1 MKKKFAKRLLSWL
14 MSAALVVSMLPLS
27 AMAAEPGGKVAQV
40 GGDTYSSLDA
50 AIKEASDGDTIT
62 VLADASSEGIDL
74 KDKNL
79 TIQGAN
85 ENIIIT
91 FANEGIHAVNSN
103 LTFKDCVVDMK
114 VNKNPGGEGSTANLI
129 TTSTLAF
136 DHATVTIMNPSH
148 DEVGESGIY
157 LNNFSNLSIQNGS
170 KVNISGFKDRVS
182 TNPDTGSSGI
192 YADDEDR
199 NYSQSGQYQIK
210 IDNGSNL
217 TITDCGWGGMTVNP
231 CDITVSNQSNL
242 SISDCGQNGG
252 RQGLGCYY
260 GTLTIENNSTV
271 DVSNNGTTNNTYW
284 GMFVK
289 GLKIDGTSTL
299 RANDNKG
306 ASDGIDIGGT
316 AVIESGAT
324 VEAKNNADSGLRV
337 RSPENEIVDGQTI
350 LKWAGDLTIES
361 GANVTLSNNASSGI
375 SNSNKLTIKSGANVT
390 TEYNKASGIR
400 NNATGTATIEGNVKI
415 QYNQSSGIYNSGG
428 TIKMTSGSIMY
439 NNADYGGG
447 IRNTSPGKFEVS
459 DEVDIYNNHATNAG
473 DDIYNSSNA
482 TLTFTEVG
490 SDWWLDDCGHVIT
503 GWYYDNGNARWAVHP
518 ADDKNATLDEN
529 SIIANEFT
537 SFTNGTATIQTAS
550 GYTAL
555 KAAHGTTFQDKTSYP
570 GLDKQVQDND
580 LSGDASWE
588 KDSVGAE
595 AGETVN
601 FKLTSNVPQDL
612 TNYLKPD
619 PVNPP
624 TTVATR
630 SALNSGSYILTFHDI
645 MNSNLTLNPDSV
657 KVTIGNTTLTADSD
671 YALTTTELEDGCT
684 FEIQLDLAVLYENG
698 KIEDTDIQNATD
710 ITVTYSAK
718 LSADVTMG
726 TYPNKAWVS
735 YEGGKTEEDIV
746 NVNTYAIDIY
756 KYEQGNETK
765 GLSGAVFA
773 LYKADE
779 NGEFVEDAD
788 HLVNNSITSGAN
800 GHIEI
805 GGLDD
810 GTYYLKETQAPSGY
824 VCSDQELGI
833 TINEGSTTT
842 KAVSVKF
849 ANSLI
854 PHTGGMGTTLFSIV
868 GGALIATAGVVFV
881 ISRRRKA
888 RA

>member
-27 AMAAEPGGKVAQV
+27 AMAAEGGVAQI
-40 GGDTYSSLDA
+40 GGNTYSSLDA
-50 AIKEASDGDTIT
+50 AIKAASDGDTIT

-74 KDKNL
+74 KDKDL
-79 TIQGAN
+79 TIQGAS
-85 ENIIIT
+85 EVTPTIT
-91 FANEGIHAVNSN
+91 FANKGIHAENSN

-136 DHATVTIMNPSH
+136 DNATVTITNAPH
-148 DEVGESGIY
+148 DGTGESGLF
-157 LNNFSNLSIQNGS
+157 LNKYSNLSIQNDS
-170 KVNISGFKDRVS
+170 QMTISGFNDS
-182 TNPDTGSSGI
+182 YLSSGI
-192 YADDEDR
+192 YADDEEGD
-199 NYSQSGQYQIK
+199 YSQSGQYQIK
-210 IDNGSNL
+210 IDNGSSLN
-217 TITDCGWGGMTVNP
+217 ISECGWGGMTINP
-231 CDITVSNQSNL
+231 CDVTVSGQSEL
-242 SISDCGQNGG
+242 SITNCGANGG
-252 RQGLGCYY
+252 KQGFGCYY
-260 GTLTIENNSTV
+260 GKLTIANGSTV
-271 DVSNNGTTNNTYW
+271 DVSGNKGSDW

-289 GLKIDGTSTL
+289 DLEVDGTSTL
-299 RANDNKG
+299 KANNNEG
-306 ASDGIDIGGT
+306 TSDGIDIGGT
-316 AVIESGAT
+316 AVIASGAT
-324 VEAKNNADSGLRV
+324 VEAKNNADAGMRV
-337 RSPENEIVDGQTI
+337 YKSDST
-350 LKWAGDLTIES
+350 WAGDVTIES
-361 GANVTLSNNASSGI
+361 GANVTLSGNQAAGI
-375 SNSNKLTIKSGANVT
+375 SNNNVLTIKPGANVT
-390 TEYNKASGIR
+390 IENNVVSGIR
-400 NNATGTATIEGNVKI
+400 NNVTGTATIEGNVKI
-415 QYNQSSGIYNSGG
+415 QNNQYSGIYNNGG
-428 TIKMTSGSIMY
+428 TLTMTSGSIM
-439 NNADYGGG
+439 NNSTTGYGGG
-447 IRNTSPGKFEVS
+447 IHNGGTVTIS
-459 DEVDIYNNHATNAG
+459 DGVDIYNNHADTAG
-473 DDIYNSSNA
+473 DDIYNRPAAS
-482 TLTFTEVG
+482 LTFTEVG
-490 SDWWLDDCGHVIT
+490 SDWALDDCEPDHLID
-503 GWYYDNGNARWAVHP
+503 GWYDDSTDNRWAVHVGDSGTVH
-518 ADDKNATLDEN
+518 AD
-529 SIIANEFT
+529 EFD
-537 SFTNGTATIQTAS
+537 SFTDGVATVTAL
-550 GYTAL
+550 TAL

-601 FKLTSNVPQDL
+601 FNLTSNVPQDL

-630 SALNSGSYILTFHDI
+630 SALNSGSYILTFHDV
-645 MNSNLTLNPDSV
+645 MDSKLTLNPDSV
-657 KVTIGNTTLTADSD
+657 VVMIGNTPLDTGD
-671 YALTTTELEDGCT
+671 YTLTTTELEDGCT

-726 TYPNKAWVS
+726 TYPNKAWVT
-735 YEGGKTEEDIV
+735 YEGGETEEDIV

-788 HLVNNSITSGAN
+788 YLVNNSITSGAN
-800 GHIEI
+800 GHIVI

-824 VCSDQELGI
+824 VCSDQELEI

-842 KAVSVKF
+842 EAVSVKF